1 MNIDNFIPAVRVTT
15 RTAERPPARAMIRY
29 PVTSQ
34 HQQKLRIQIRPEQ
47 KQDVAK
53 LLAARQA
60 VVTGLYETGETLE
73 DTFLELMK
81 D

>member
-1 MNIDNFIPAVRVTT
+1 M
-15 RTAERPPARAMIRY
+15 
-29 PVTSQ
+29 TSQ